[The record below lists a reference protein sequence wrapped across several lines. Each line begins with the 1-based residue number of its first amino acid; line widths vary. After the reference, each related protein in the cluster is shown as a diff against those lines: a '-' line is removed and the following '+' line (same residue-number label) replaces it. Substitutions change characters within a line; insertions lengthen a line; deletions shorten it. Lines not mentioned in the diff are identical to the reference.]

1 VQNVNRKKLSLS
13 SFNKVKSNLLIDYKI
28 GKSYNFLMQLE
39 FTVNKK
45 TINKRRYSV
54 KKEIK
59 SEILLRD
66 CVSFLKN
73 TKEKF
78 NLIIADPPY
87 NIGKNFGN
95 NKDNMSLEKYIE
107 WSKEWINLSLDKLTE
122 NGIIYVYGFPE
133 ILSHIAVNF
142 PIQKQKWLVWHYTNK
157 TCPTSKFWQRSHES
171 ILCLWNGK
179 RPDLEID
186 QIRVPYGE
194 AYKKQ
199 IGKRRKNTQGRFG
212 NKETIYNGH
221 KNGALPRDVIKVS
234 ALAGGKG
241 NVERSPIKHPT
252 QKPFE
257 LTKNLISSKINGQHN
272 RIYIPFCGSGLEC
285 MVAKAMGVNFVSTEI
300 NEAYIKG
307 AQEWLK
313 DLDFLKK
320 IKEEY
325 TLS

>member
-1 VQNVNRKKLSLS
+1 
-13 SFNKVKSNLLIDYKI
+13 
-28 GKSYNFLMQLE
+28 MQLDID
-39 FTVNKK
+39 FHKKK
-45 TINKRRYSV
+45 TNDRRFYF
-54 KKEIK
+54 KEKIK
-59 SEILLRD
+59 SQVLLKD

-73 TKEKF
+73 TEEKF

-87 NIGKNFGN
+87 NIGKDFGN
-95 NKDNMSLEKYIE
+95 NKDSMSLENYIE
-107 WSKEWINLSLDKLTE
+107 WSKEWINLSLDRLTE
-122 NGIIYVYGFPE
+122 NGIIYIYGFPE

-199 IGKRRKNTQGRFG
+199 MGKKRKNTQGRFG
-212 NKETIYNGH
+212 NKETVYKGH

-257 LTKNLISSKINGQHN
+257 LTKILISSKINGRHN
-272 RIYIPFCGSGLEC
+272 RVYIPFCGSGSEC
-285 MVAKAMGVNFVSTEI
+285 MIAKAMEVKFVSTDI
-300 NEAYIKG
+300 NEEYIKG
-307 AQEWLK
+307 AKEWLK

-320 IKEEY
+320 IKKEY
-325 TLS
+325 NLY

>member
-1 VQNVNRKKLSLS
+1 VQQLDIITTKVLSY
-13 SFNKVKSNLLIDYKI
+13 DYKS
-28 GKSYNFLMQLE
+28 K
-39 FTVNKK
+39 
-45 TINKRRYSV
+45 
-54 KKEIK
+54 IK
-59 SEILLRD
+59 SQILLRD
-66 CVSFLKN
+66 CISFLKN
-73 TKEKF
+73 TQEKF

-95 NKDNMSLEKYIE
+95 NKGDMPLDSYIE
-107 WSKEWINLSLDKLTE
+107 WSKEWIELCLDRLTK
-122 NGIIYVYGFPE
+122 NGIIYIYGFPE

-142 PIQKQKWLVWHYTNK
+142 SIDKQKWLVWHYTNK
-157 TCPTSKFWQRSHES
+157 TCPSSKFWQRSHES

-199 IGKRRKNTQGRFG
+199 IGKPRKDTKGRFG
-212 NKETIYNGH
+212 NKKTTYNGH

-257 LTKNLISSKINGQHN
+257 LTRILIRSKINGKHN
-272 RIYIPFCGSGLEC
+272 RIYIPFCGSGSEC
-285 MVAKAMGVNFVSTEI
+285 MVAKAMNIKFVSTEI
-300 NEAYIKG
+300 NREYIKG
-307 AQEWLK
+307 AREWLQ
-313 DLDFLKK
+313 DSSFLRK
-320 IKEEY
+320 IKREY
-325 TLS
+325 DFI

>member
-1 VQNVNRKKLSLS
+1 
-13 SFNKVKSNLLIDYKI
+13 
-28 GKSYNFLMQLE
+28 MQLE